1 MGQTLPGCPIVGYYN
16 QDKQDFEGHERDL
29 VIDEEGVRFVDITR
43 PYGFVAPDAQVWFQQ
58 FEENGVTHEYLM
70 TECYLWTGAYSEA
83 QRIVDKGN
91 NQSMELSEKNSLGFW
106 AKDKNTNKKI
116 FIFNETLIEKLCI
129 LGEDVEPCF
138 EGAQFKTQFSL
149 DTEFQEFKNT
159 MFAMMQE
166 LQETLAKGGSCET
179 MEDNQVITA
188 PEEFE
193 KKEDEQEVQTQPED
207 TEKEP
212 AEKEEEQEQKKYN
225 LEDVV
230 EYAELTEKFN
240 ALTTSFEELQQEYAA
255 LKEAADQAN
264 EQLAGLKEFKLAA
277 DRKEKQAMIDS
288 FYMLSAED
296 KADVVANIDVYSLD
310 DIEAKLSIFCF
321 RNKINFNLDTV
332 EENQDEAPVT
342 FSLESPV
349 VNEQV
354 PEWVQAVQETAKKL

>member
-29 VIDEEGVRFVDITR
+29 VIDEDGVRLVDITR
-43 PYGFVAPDAQVWFQQ
+43 PYGFVAPDAKVWFQQ
-58 FEENGVTHEYLM
+58 FQEDGVTREYLM
-70 TECYLWTGAYSEA
+70 TECYLWTGTYSEA
-83 QRIVDKGN
+83 QRIIDKGN
-91 NQSMELSEKNSLGFW
+91 NQSMELSDKNSLGFW

-207 TEKEP
+207 TKEEP
-212 AEKEEEQEQKKYN
+212 AAKEEKKEEPKKYN
-225 LEDVV
+225 LEEVV
-230 EYAELTEKFN
+230 EYAELTQQFN
-240 ALTTSFEELQQEYAA
+240 EVTASFEALQQEYAA
-255 LKEAADQAN
+255 LKETADQLT
-264 EQLAGLKEFKLAA
+264 EELAGLKEFKFAA
-277 DRKEKQAMIDS
+277 DRKDKQAMIDN
-288 FYMLSAED
+288 FYMLTEED
-296 KADVVANIDVYSLD
+296 KADVIANIDTYSLD
-310 DIEAKLSIFCF
+310 DIEAKLSIICF
-321 RNKINFNLDTV
+321 RNKVNFNLDAD
-332 EENQDEAPVT
+332 EEEPEAPIT
-342 FSLESPV
+342 FSLETPV
-349 VNEQV
+349 ADEQV
-354 PEWVQAVQETAKKL
+354 PEWVQAVRETAKKL